1 MIRRLVTLSCAAVLI
16 ACGGAALSQQT
27 ASTAKTA
34 LSPTPRTYLETDPQ
48 LAQTLTLNVSGQ
60 TYAQICERIRR
71 KTGVRL
77 TFSEGANEFR
87 DQAVVIY
94 GENVPARAV
103 MDALAAIYLCRWER
117 VSEKQYNLLDVDH
130 LARSRPDQ
138 ELRDAVIAA
147 GIGIRDAIQ
156 ALPPAE
162 RERLT
167 SGKYVSFASLSP
179 AVQAATRQFFE
190 ASNRQSA
197 AAPSAA
203 APRPTPIPIEA
214 LANSQLTFSSE
225 AHQDHTSYNVHFQ
238 IPVDSNGSSIGGTS
252 SFDDRGE
259 RRQREIQRR
268 AASGEVDELYIPRR
282 YEVSA
287 EEARRRP
294 ELQRTVELT
303 MRNATYNEAFA
314 RLCRQAGAPFVH
326 ILNEP
331 QPVRRDVSLPR
342 MPLAEALNRLTAD
355 FNTSEWEYRRPGFL
369 VVRGPGNGARS
380 HM

>member
-1 MIRRLVTLSCAAVLI
+1 MIRRLVTLSCAALLI
-16 ACGGAALSQQT
+16 ACGGAAFSQQSVPNAT
-27 ASTAKTA
+27 NPLPPA
-34 LSPTPRTYLETDPQ
+34 PRTYLETDPQ
-48 LAQTLTLNVSGQ
+48 LGQTLTLNVTGQ
-60 TYAQICERIRR
+60 TFAQICERIRR

-138 ELRDAVIAA
+138 ELRDAVVAA
-147 GIGIRDAIQ
+147 GIGIRNAIQ

-162 RERLT
+162 RARLT
-167 SGKYVSFASLSP
+167 SEKLVPFASLSP
-179 AVQAATRQFFE
+179 SVQTATRQFFE
-190 ASNRQSA
+190 ASNHQHA
-197 AAPSAA
+197 G
-203 APRPTPIPIEA
+203 RPQATSIPVEA
-214 LANSQLTFSSE
+214 LMNSQFAFSSK
-225 AHQDHTSYNVHFQ
+225 ARQDHTEYDVRFQ
-238 IPVDSNGSSIGGTS
+238 ISTLDGNGSSMSGTF

-259 RRQREIQRR
+259 RRQQELQRR
-268 AASGEVDELYIPRR
+268 AGRTVSGQVDELYIPRR

-294 ELQRTVELT
+294 ELQKTVELT

-314 RLCRQAGAPFVH
+314 RLCRQAGVPFVH

-331 QPVRRDVSLPR
+331 QPVRRDVSLSR
-342 MPLAEALNRLTAD
+342 MPLSEALDRLTAD
-355 FNTSEWEYRRPGFL
+355 FDTSEWEYRRPGFL
-369 VVRGPGNGARS
+369 VVRGPGNGARYR
-380 HM
+380 